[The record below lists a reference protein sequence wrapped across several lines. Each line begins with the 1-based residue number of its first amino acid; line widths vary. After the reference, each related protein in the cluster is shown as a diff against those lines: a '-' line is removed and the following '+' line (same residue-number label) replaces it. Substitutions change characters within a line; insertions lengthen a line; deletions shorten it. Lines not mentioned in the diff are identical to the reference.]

1 MTPRPDPMEERK
13 QNREKVKQARLHQQ
27 KKTLIRLIIAGAVL
41 LACGILILV
50 LSLQNSGKTPL
61 SGTTGPDSMQQTQSS
76 GDATSSSDTSAVDAT
91 ADTEQTG
98 ETTAP
103 APSAGTSVI
112 HIASVGDLNITDRV
126 VASGGDAFDYTATF
140 MDVIPLLTAADLTTV
155 NLEGNFYGAPY
166 GTVNASAPH
175 QLLTALSNAGID
187 LIQMANSYA
196 IKNGISGLVST
207 LQYIEASG
215 LEAMGAYESNAEFNR
230 TGGYTIRTVNGI
242 KVAFVAFTKG
252 MDGMALPKGSEK
264 CVNLLY
270 TDYSATYQKV
280 DTQRITRILD
290 AAKREKPDVLIAL
303 LHWGSEYN
311 DIHSKSQKS
320 IKNLLLSE
328 GVDAIIGTHPHYVQ
342 QIEYDPQAGTL
353 VAYSLG
359 DFISDATKG
368 GTEYSIVLDL
378 EITKDHETGET
389 KITNY
394 SYTPIFTISD
404 EETLRVMRLETAM
417 AAYDRHHIARISKD
431 MYADMQYALERIAV
445 RVIPPIVEE
454 EE

>member
-1 MTPRPDPMEERK
+1 MEFERDPMEERK
-13 QNREKVKQARLHQQ
+13 QNREKVKQERLRQRR
-27 KKTLIRLIIAGAVL
+27 KTLIRLAIAGGILV
-41 LACGILILV
+41 ACGILILV
-50 LSLQNSGKTPL
+50 FTLSAPENPQQNGPTFTDPSDQA
-61 SGTTGPDSMQQTQSS
+61 GTQTTDQTVDPTGSTQLEQSTVPEQT
-76 GDATSSSDTSAVDAT
+76 TSPVQT
-91 ADTEQTG
+91 ADK
-98 ETTAP
+98 
-103 APSAGTSVI
+103 SVI

-126 VASGGDAFDYTATF
+126 VASGGDSFDYTPTF
-140 MDVIPLLTAADLTTV
+140 MDVIPLLTAADITTV

-196 IKNGISGLVST
+196 IKNGISGLSST

-215 LEAMGAYESNAEFNR
+215 LEAMGAYETNADFNR
-230 TGGYTIRTVNGI
+230 SGGYTIRTVNGI

-280 DTQRITRILD
+280 DTQRITQILK
-290 AAKREKPDVLIAL
+290 AAKSEKPDILIAM

-311 DIHSKSQKS
+311 DIHSKSQES
-320 IKNLLLSE
+320 IKKLLLSE

-359 DFISDATKG
+359 DFISDAVKG
-368 GTEYSIVLDL
+368 GTEYSIVLDM
-378 EITKDHETGET
+378 EITKDHETGQT
-389 KITNY
+389 KITGY
-394 SYTPIFTISD
+394 RYTPIFTISD
-404 EETLRVMRLETAM
+404 EQTLRVVRVQEAM
-417 AAYDRHHIARISKD
+417 EAYDLHHIARISKD
-431 MYADMQYALERIAV
+431 MYADMQYALDRIAN
-445 RVIPPIVEE
+445 RVVPPVPEE
-454 EE
+454 NK